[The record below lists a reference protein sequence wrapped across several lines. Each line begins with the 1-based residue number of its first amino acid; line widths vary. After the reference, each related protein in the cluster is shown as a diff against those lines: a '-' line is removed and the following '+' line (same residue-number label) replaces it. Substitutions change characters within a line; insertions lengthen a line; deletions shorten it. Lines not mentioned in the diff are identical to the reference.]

1 MRVSVITVT
10 WNSKEFIFNQIESV
24 KRAAQ
29 NIQIEQIVVDNA
41 STDGTVEVIQER
53 FSDVIVI
60 ANKENKGFG
69 AANNQ
74 GVEISKGEYVLFL
87 NPDMKLEPGSLD
99 IFVDWMD
106 TNPKVGIASPKLVD
120 EQGVLNLNTTPRRFP
135 RVWEQIALIVKLPH
149 LFPSFLDGYR
159 MKGFDSTR
167 EQEVDSVQGSCMLV
181 RRELIEKLGYA
192 FDLRYFI
199 WYEDVDL
206 CREAY
211 RLGYVVMYTPVISAV
226 DYSGQSFK
234 KRTTLWKQKQFTR
247 SMLVYFQK
255 WEPWWKWV
263 WIAVFRPVGIGIVWI
278 GEKVKSKK

>member
-10 WNSKEFIFNQIESV
+10 WNSKEFILNQIESV
-24 KRAAQ
+24 KSAAQ

-74 GVEISKGEYVLFL
+74 GVEISKGKYLLFL
-87 NPDMKLEPGSLD
+87 NPDMKLESGSLD

-106 TNPKVGIASPKLVD
+106 KSKQVGIASPRLLDK
-120 EQGVLNLNTTPRRFP
+120 QGNFNWNTAPRRFP
-135 RVWEQIALIVKLPH
+135 RVWEQIAIILKLPH
-149 LFPSFLDGYR
+149 VFPRLLDAYR
-159 MKGFDSTR
+159 MKEFDSSR

-192 FDLRYFI
+192 FDPRYFI
-199 WYEDVDL
+199 WFEDVDL
-206 CREAY
+206 CREAK
-211 RLGYVVMYTPVISAV
+211 RLGFTVMYTPVISAI

-234 KRTTLWKQKQFTR
+234 KRSTWWKQKRYIT
-247 SMLVYFQK
+247 SMLRYFRK
-255 WEPWWKWV
+255 WM
-263 WIAVFRPVGIGIVWI
+263 FSR
-278 GEKVKSKK
+278 VKSR